1 MRVEGKR
8 RKLVA
13 RAKKLFS
20 PTVPEYIVSLMELI
34 WDFDRMQKT
43 MKELNIDA
51 DKCPLG

>member
-1 MRVEGKR
+1 MRIEGKR
-8 RKLVA
+8 RKLVE
-13 RAKKLFS
+13 RAKAKFS
-20 PTVPEYIVSLMELI
+20 PTVPDYIVNLMELI